1 VQLIRTDFDVIIVG
15 AGPAGLS
22 AALIL
27 GRCRRSVL
35 ICDTGRPRNR
45 AAKHMHGFLS
55 RDGINPIDFLQ
66 TCREELA
73 AYENVHHLQIEVVD
87 ITCLNAEFT
96 CVLAD
101 DLVVTARKAVLAT
114 GMVDML
120 PPIPDIEK
128 FYGISV
134 FHCPYCDGYERR
146 DQALA
151 VYGNGDK
158 GRELALELLV
168 WSKDI
173 VLCTDGKPEISHEHM
188 KKAEENGI
196 RVCDKKI
203 ARLSGKD
210 GNLEAIE
217 FEDGSHLPRQ
227 SMFFIVGE
235 KQHSELPRLMG
246 CSFNDNN
253 AVVTKEYE
261 ATHIPGLYVIGDASR
276 RVQLAIIAAAEGAAA
291 AFAVN
296 TALLREDLKAR
307 KV

>member
-1 VQLIRTDFDVIIVG
+1 VIIVG

-73 AYENVHHLQIEVVD
+73 PYENVHHLQIEVVD
-87 ITCLNAEFT
+87 VSCLKGEFT

-101 DLVVTARKAVLAT
+101 DVVVTARKVVLAT
-114 GMVDML
+114 GMVDTL

-134 FHCPYCDGYERR
+134 FHCPYCDGYERQ
-146 DQALA
+146 DQPLA
-151 VYGNGDK
+151 VYGKGEK

-173 VLCTDGKPEISHEHM
+173 VLCTDGETNISDEHM
-188 KKAEENGI
+188 KKAEGNGI
-196 RVCDKKI
+196 RICDKKI
-203 ARLSGKD
+203 ARLAGKE
-210 GNLEAIE
+210 GNLQAIE
-217 FEDGSHLPRQ
+217 FEDGSRLPRQ

-246 CSFNDNN
+246 CAFNENN

-261 ATHIPGLYVIGDASR
+261 ATHISGLYVIGDASR